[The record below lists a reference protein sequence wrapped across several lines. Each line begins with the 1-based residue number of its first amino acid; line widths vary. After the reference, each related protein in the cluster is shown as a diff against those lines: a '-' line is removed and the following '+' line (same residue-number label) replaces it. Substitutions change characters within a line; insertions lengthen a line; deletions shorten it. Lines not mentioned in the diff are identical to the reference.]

1 MIQNSTISD
10 HSQSKIIPVVGIAGG
25 SGSGKT
31 TLAREAM
38 QTLNHQVTLI
48 PFDSYYRDLSLIPEE
63 ERGKTNFDHPD
74 ALEISL
80 LQSHLLAL
88 KLGQAIPC
96 PMYDFVTHTR
106 TGSAPLTAEELIFIE
121 GTLILAIPEIHSLID
136 LSFFIDIPD
145 DIRLLRR
152 IRRDMDDR
160 GRSFNFIEMQYMKMV
175 RPMYQQYI
183 LPSRTR
189 ADHILNGEE
198 SISRLTQIVKEK
210 VETWMEE
217 QSSVIR

>member
-80 LQSHLLAL
+80 QSHLLAL
-88 KLGQAIPC
+88 KLGQAIP
-96 PMYDFVTHTR
+96 
-106 TGSAPLTAEELIFIE
+106 
-121 GTLILAIPEIHSLID
+121 
-136 LSFFIDIPD
+136 
-145 DIRLLRR
+145 
-152 IRRDMDDR
+152 
-160 GRSFNFIEMQYMKMV
+160 
-175 RPMYQQYI
+175 
-183 LPSRTR
+183 
-189 ADHILNGEE
+189 AD
-198 SISRLTQIVKEK
+198 V
-210 VETWMEE
+210 
-217 QSSVIR
+217 